1 MKNITLLLVA
11 VSCFSFS
18 TYGQRTY
25 TNYGAIDVQNYEF
38 HITVND
44 NNNNI
49 QGEAKINLITTSNLD
64 SFKLDFENTDE
75 TNKGMIVTSITEN
88 GNLVKFE
95 HQNNTVTV
103 FSKSNSGEQKTYTIT
118 YHGVPKDGLVISK
131 NKYDDRTFFGDN
143 WPNRAHQW
151 LPTVDHPSDKALV
164 EWHVTAPAHYQ
175 VIGNGTQIEETD
187 LDNQNTLYVWK
198 TDVPIP
204 TKVMVIG
211 IARFAVQHIGETH
224 NIPISSWVYPQNKDA
239 GFYDYAMG
247 KDIINFFI
255 ENVGPYPY
263 SKLANVQS
271 KTRFGGMENA
281 SNIFYFENSVSG
293 ERKIK
298 NLFAHEI
305 AHQWFGNSASESDW
319 THVWLSEGFATY
331 FTNLYVE
338 KTKDRSAFLE
348 LVNGQREAVIKFSKT
363 QLTPVLDPNTKSL
376 MRLLNTNSYQ
386 KGAWVLHMLRN
397 KVGDVPFWNSIRK
410 YYERYTLK
418 NASSDDLKNVFEEVT
433 NQELDNFFTQWLEQ
447 PGHPILKTS
456 WKSNNTSLTFN
467 IDQTQKTD
475 VVFSFPIELKLI
487 YEDDSSE
494 IMTLSVKDK
503 KSAVKLDVKA
513 KVKEVVLDPNTWLLF
528 ENQN

>member
-1 MKNITLLLVA
+1 MKKSIFLLIA
-11 VSCFSFS
+11 ICYSISSFS
-18 TYGQRTY
+18 QRVY
-25 TNYGAIDVQNYEF
+25 TDYGAIDIQNYEF

-44 NNNNI
+44 DNNDM
-49 QGEAKINLITTSNLD
+49 QGEAKISLVATSNLE
-64 SFKLDFENTDE
+64 SFKLDLENTDE
-75 TNKGMIVTSITEN
+75 TSKGMMVTSISES
-88 GNLVKFE
+88 GNPVKFE
-95 HQNNTVTV
+95 HQNNVLTIFSNVT
-103 FSKSNSGEQKTYTIT
+103 SGEEKTFSIT

-131 NKYDDRTFFGDN
+131 NKYGDRTFFGDN

-164 EWHVTAPAHYQ
+164 EWHVTAPSHYQ
-175 VIGNGTQIEETD
+175 VVGNGTQIEETD
-187 LDNQNTLYVWK
+187 LENQNTLYVWK

-211 IARFAVQHIGETH
+211 IARFAVQHIGETN
-224 NIPISSWVYPQNKDA
+224 NILISSWVYPQNKDA

-247 KDIINFFI
+247 KNIINFFI
-255 ENVGPYPY
+255 EHVGPYPY

-293 ERKIK
+293 ERKIE
-298 NLFAHEI
+298 NLIAHEI

-338 KTKDRSAFLE
+338 KTKNRAAFLK
-348 LVNGQREAVIKFSKT
+348 LVNDQRNAVIKFSKT
-363 QLTPVLDPNTKSL
+363 QLTPVLDPNTQSL

-386 KGAWVLHMLRN
+386 KGAWVLHMLRK
-397 KVGDVPFWNSIRK
+397 KVGDVPFWNGIRAYYKK
-410 YYERYTLK
+410 YALK
-418 NASSDDLKNVFEEVT
+418 NASSDDLKNVFEDVT
-433 NQELDNFFTQWLEQ
+433 NQELDAFFMQWLEQ

-467 IDQTQKTD
+467 IEQTQKTD
-475 VVFSFPIELKLI
+475 VVFSFPIELKLV

-503 KSAVKLDVKA
+503 KSSAKLDVKG
-513 KVKEVVLDPNTWLLF
+513 KVKEVVVDPNSWLLF
-528 ENQN
+528 END

>member
-1 MKNITLLLVA
+1 MKKHILLLIA
-11 VSCFSFS
+11 ICFSLPSFS
-18 TYGQRTY
+18 QRVY
-25 TNYGAIDVQNYEF
+25 IDYGAIDVQKYEF
-38 HITVND
+38 HIIVND
-44 NNNNI
+44 DNNNI
-49 QGEAKINLITTSNLD
+49 QGEANINLVATSNLE
-64 SFKLDFENTDE
+64 SFKLDLENTDE
-75 TNKGMIVTSITEN
+75 TNKGMMVSSISEK
-88 GNLVKFE
+88 GNPVKFK
-95 HQNNTVTV
+95 HQNNVLTI
-103 FSKSNSGEQKTYTIT
+103 FSNITAGEEKTFSVS

-131 NKYDDRTFFGDN
+131 NKYGDRTFFGDN

-211 IARFAVQHIGETH
+211 IARFAVQHIGGTN

-255 ENVGPYPY
+255 EHVGPYPY

-293 ERKIK
+293 ERKIE
-298 NLFAHEI
+298 NLIAHEI

-338 KTKDRSAFLE
+338 NTKGKTAFLE
-348 LVNGQREAVIKFSKT
+348 LVNKQRDAVIKFSKQ
-363 QLTPVLDPNTKSL
+363 QLTPILDYETKSL

-386 KGAWVLHMLRN
+386 KGAWVLHMLRK
-397 KVGDVPFWNSIRK
+397 KVGDVPFWNSIRA
-410 YYERYTLK
+410 YYQKYTLK

-433 NQELDNFFTQWLEQ
+433 NQELDAFFTQWLEQ
-447 PGHPILKTS
+447 PGQPILKTS
-456 WKSNNTSLTFN
+456 WKLNDQALTFN
-467 IDQTQKTD
+467 VEQTQKTN
-475 VVFSFPIELKLI
+475 VVFSFPMELKLT

-494 IMTLSVKDK
+494 IVTLSVKNK
-503 KSAVKLDVKA
+503 KYSETLHVKA
-513 KVKEVVLDPNTWLLF
+513 KVKDVVIDPNSWLLF
-528 ENQN
+528 EHQD

>member
-1 MKNITLLLVA
+1 MKKSIFLLIA
-11 VSCFSFS
+11 ICYSISSFS
-18 TYGQRTY
+18 QRVY
-25 TNYGAIDVQNYEF
+25 TDYGAIDIQNYEF

-44 NNNNI
+44 DNNDM
-49 QGEAKINLITTSNLD
+49 QGEAKISLVATSNLE
-64 SFKLDFENTDE
+64 SFKLDLENTDE
-75 TNKGMIVTSITEN
+75 TSKGMMVTSISES
-88 GNLVKFE
+88 GNPVKFE
-95 HQNNTVTV
+95 HQNNVLTIFSNVT
-103 FSKSNSGEQKTYTIT
+103 SGEEKTFSIT

-131 NKYDDRTFFGDN
+131 NKYGDRTFFGDN

-164 EWHVTAPAHYQ
+164 EWHVTAPSHYQ
-175 VIGNGTQIEETD
+175 VVGNGTQIEETD
-187 LDNQNTLYVWK
+187 LENQNTLYVWK

-211 IARFAVQHIGETH
+211 IARFAVQHIGETN

-247 KDIINFFI
+247 KNIINFFI
-255 ENVGPYPY
+255 EHVGPYPY

-293 ERKIK
+293 ERKIE
-298 NLFAHEI
+298 NLIAHEI

-338 KTKDRSAFLE
+338 KTKNRAAFLK
-348 LVNGQREAVIKFSKT
+348 LVNDQRNAVIKFSKT
-363 QLTPVLDPNTKSL
+363 QLTPVLDPNTQSL

-386 KGAWVLHMLRN
+386 KGAWVLHMLRK
-397 KVGDVPFWNSIRK
+397 KVGDVPFWNGIRAYYKK
-410 YYERYTLK
+410 YALK
-418 NASSDDLKNVFEEVT
+418 NASSDDLKNVFEDVT
-433 NQELDNFFTQWLEQ
+433 NQELDAFFMQWLEQ

-467 IDQTQKTD
+467 IEQTQKTD
-475 VVFSFPIELKLI
+475 VVFSFPIELKLV

-503 KSAVKLDVKA
+503 KSSAKLDVKG
-513 KVKEVVLDPNTWLLF
+513 KVKEVVVDPNSWLLF
-528 ENQN
+528 END

>member
-1 MKNITLLLVA
+1 MKKYILLLITICL
-11 VSCFSFS
+11 SLPSFS
-18 TYGQRTY
+18 QRVYIDYGT
-25 TNYGAIDVQNYEF
+25 IDIQKYEF
-38 HITVND
+38 HIIVTD
-44 NNNNI
+44 DNNNI
-49 QGEAKINLITTSNLD
+49 QGEATINLVATSNLE
-64 SFKLDFENTDE
+64 SFKLDLENTDE
-75 TNKGMIVTSITEN
+75 TNKGMMVSSISEN
-88 GNLVKFE
+88 GNPVKFK
-95 HQNNTVTV
+95 HQNNVLTI
-103 FSKSNSGEQKTYTIT
+103 FSNITAGEEKTFLVS

-131 NKYDDRTFFGDN
+131 NKYGDRTFFGDN

-198 TDVPIP
+198 TEVPIP

-211 IARFAVQHIGETH
+211 IARFAVQHIGETN

-255 ENVGPYPY
+255 EHVGPYPY

-293 ERKIK
+293 ERKIE
-298 NLFAHEI
+298 NLIAHEI

-338 KTKDRSAFLE
+338 NTKGKTAFLE
-348 LVNGQREAVIKFSKT
+348 LVNKQRDAVIKFSKQ
-363 QLTPVLDPNTKSL
+363 QLTPVLDSETKSL

-386 KGAWVLHMLRN
+386 KGAWVLHMLRK
-397 KVGDVPFWNSIRK
+397 KVGDVPFWNSISAYYQK
-410 YYERYTLK
+410 YKLK

-433 NQELDNFFTQWLEQ
+433 NQELDAFFTQWLEQ
-447 PGHPILKTS
+447 PGQPILKTS
-456 WKSNNTSLTFN
+456 WKLNDQALTFN
-467 IDQTQKTD
+467 VEQTQKTN
-475 VVFSFPIELKLI
+475 VVFSFPMELKLI

-494 IMTLSVKDK
+494 IVTLSMKNK
-503 KSAVKLDVKA
+503 KSSVTLDVKA
-513 KVKEVVLDPNTWLLF
+513 KVKAVVVDPNSWLLF
-528 ENQN
+528 EHQD